1 MSCRFAKFVD
11 GEEPHVTDNEVD
23 EHILDVSNYNLSHNL
38 IDDSDSDG
46 EFSLHHQ
53 ANHVNDGYL
62 DSESEIEDTAYEGI
76 RRR

>member
-1 MSCRFAKFVD
+1 M
-11 GEEPHVTDNEVD
+11 TDNEVD
-23 EHILDVSNYNLSHNL
+23 EHVLDVSNHNLSHNL

-53 ANHVNDGYL
+53 ANHVNDGYR
-62 DSESEIEDTAYEGI
+62 DSESEIEDTAYEDI